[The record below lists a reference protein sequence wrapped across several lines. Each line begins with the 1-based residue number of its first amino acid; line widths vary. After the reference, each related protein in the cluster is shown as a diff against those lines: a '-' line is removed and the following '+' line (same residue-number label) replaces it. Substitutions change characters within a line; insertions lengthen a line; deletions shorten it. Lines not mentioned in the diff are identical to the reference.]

1 MKKLLIL
8 LAALS
13 LVACGD
19 KELKEETT
27 TETAPVV
34 LEQVV
39 EEEASDMG
47 MEEAAEATVME
58 ETSDMDM
65 KEAVEATTMGETSDM
80 DMKEVVE
87 ATAMEEAP
95 STYIVKEGDNLFRI
109 GLKYNMLWT
118 KIVEENNIENP
129 DDIYVG
135 QEIKIPQN

>member
-19 KELKEETT
+19 KGLKEETK

-34 LEQVV
+34 LEEVV
-39 EEEASDMG
+39 KEEASDMD
-47 MEEAAEATVME
+47 MKEAAEATAME

-65 KEAVEATTMGETSDM
+65 KEAVEATGMGETSDM

-129 DDIYVG
+129 DDIYIG